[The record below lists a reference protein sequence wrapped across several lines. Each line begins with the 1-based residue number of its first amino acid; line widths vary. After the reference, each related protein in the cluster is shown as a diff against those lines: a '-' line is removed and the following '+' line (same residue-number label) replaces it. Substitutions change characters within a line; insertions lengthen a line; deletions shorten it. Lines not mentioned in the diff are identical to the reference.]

1 MAKNDTPAWWYDE
14 RVAVPAGARALTP
27 VYAGVTALRRW
38 MYRHRLLRA
47 RAAGV
52 PVVVVG
58 NLSAGGSGK
67 TPMTIALVQRLVRA
81 GWKPGVASRGYG
93 RKAGRPASPAA
104 GMAANT
110 KRRRAGSRPTVP
122 PRKSATNPC

>member
-14 RVAVPAGARALTP
+14 RVAVPAGARADP

-58 NLSAGGSGK
+58 NLTAGGSGK
-67 TPMTIALVQRLVRA
+67 TPMTIALVQRLVRRA
-81 GWKPGVASRGYG
+81 GNPVSPVAATGAR
-93 RKAGRPASPAA
+93 
-104 GMAANT
+104 T
-110 KRRRAGSRPTVP
+110 RRRAGLMRPRRRIRAV
-122 PRKSATNPC
+122 TNPC